1 LADLILRD
9 VTVRYGKL
17 VAVDKV
23 SMSVSGTTCVGIL
36 GPNGAGKT
44 SILRA
49 ISGNV
54 PYEGS
59 VMFDGSPVVGRPEE
73 IVRRGIAHVLEGRHI
88 FSRLSVRENLE
99 LARFGCT
106 DDRFADRLAWVLDF
120 FPMLRDK
127 LAQPGTA
134 LSGGQQQILAIA
146 RALLTGPKVLLLD
159 EPSLGL
165 APIVIDQLATALPEI
180 MRSWD
185 LTVVLAEQFIQFA
198 SAVATEVYIFRLGK
212 VAYSGSTADPGFAT
226 KVLEHYLETTVT
238 DAANEE

>member
-1 LADLILRD
+1 
-9 VTVRYGKL
+9 VRYGKL
-17 VAVDKV
+17 VAVNNV
-23 SMSVSGTTCVGIL
+23 SFSVSGTTCIGIL
-36 GPNGAGKT
+36 GPNGAGKS

-59 VMFDGSPVVGRPEE
+59 ITVDGRRIAGRPEA

-106 DDRFADRLAWVLDF
+106 DARFGERLEWVLDF
-120 FPMLRDK
+120 FPILRER
-127 LAQPGTA
+127 LALPGTA

-165 APIVIDQLATALPEI
+165 APIVIDQLAAALPEI
-180 MRSWD
+180 VRSWG

-198 SAVATEVYIFRLGK
+198 SAVATEIYVFRLGK
-212 VAYSGSTADPGFAT
+212 VAYSGSTADPGFVA
-226 KVLEHYLETTVT
+226 KVLEHYLETTVA
-238 DAANEE
+238 DSANE